1 MIGESAS
8 PGDQQSRSAAD
19 EAAPPQPTPEPG
31 QQPAQLPAGA
41 RLVVL
46 AADRGARRLVRG
58 ALTANRAALAR
69 YGVRVADSI
78 PASAADGPRT
88 VTVVDPRTAEAELVG
103 GTTDGSQT
111 HLLLIIRP
119 VRHAMVLDWYADLL
133 DGDPA
138 PYEEWLATHPVEAV
152 SRAQPKMLRQLQ

>member
-1 MIGESAS
+1 AAAVRVEQSRAGARARRSAARTGPTGSERSMIGESAS

-111 HLLLIIRP
+111 HL
-119 VRHAMVLDWYADLL
+119 
-133 DGDPA
+133 
-138 PYEEWLATHPVEAV
+138 
-152 SRAQPKMLRQLQ
+152 